1 MLTKAE
7 ISKLRALDEKQYRE
21 AAGLFVIEGGKAISE
36 LLASKYPL
44 LEIYATEAWKH
55 PAGDSRVRTISME
68 EMSRISRFPKPSPVL
83 AVGRIARTGLAA
95 GELGQGLTLAL
106 DRIQDA
112 GNVGTLLR
120 IADWFALDRVVLSP
134 DCADL
139 FSQKVISA
147 SMGSFARVRVISA
160 PLEQALAGLSVP
172 VLGCDLEGSDVYLLP
187 PIKHAVIVIGSE
199 GQGLSAEVQSCI
211 SQRVT
216 IPRYGG
222 AESLNAAVAAAI
234 VCDNLRRLAR

>member
-21 AAGLFVIEGGKAISE
+21 AAGLFVVEGEKIIGE

-44 LEIYATEAWKH
+44 LEIYATEAWKK
-55 PAGDSRVRTISME
+55 PASDDRVRTVSAE
-68 EMSRISRFPKPSPVL
+68 EMSRISHFPKPSPVL
-83 AVGRIARTGLAA
+83 AVGRIERATLAA

-106 DRIQDA
+106 DRVQDA

-120 IADWFALDRVVLSP
+120 IADWFALDRVVMSP

-139 FSQKVISA
+139 FSLKVISA
-147 SMGSFARVRVISA
+147 SMGSFARVRVIST
-160 PLEQALAGLSVP
+160 PLDQALAGLSVP
-172 VLGCDLEGSDVYLLP
+172 VLGCDLEGSDIHLLP
-187 PIKHAVIVIGSE
+187 PMKDAIIVIGSE
-199 GQGLSAEVQSCI
+199 GRGLSAGVQACV
-211 SQRVT
+211 SQRIT